1 MYSVNTERKLK
12 GKMDEISIIDGF
24 LMGGSNKT
32 YKIQGSSIRS
42 IKVVNTSLASSMVTD
57 LVMKKYHTL
66 IAYLTELLID
76 DDDSGDSM
84 REALN
89 QIEKFRLEIKNKYRD
104 FLKKKEL
111 ELMSKQLLLLQKEA
125 TERYMEIRN
134 SFIKMNEEK
143 RSK

>member
-1 MYSVNTERKLK
+1 MYSVNSDKNMK
-12 GKMDEISIIDGF
+12 GRLDNVLILDGF
-24 LMGGSNKT
+24 PMGSANRV
-32 YKIQGSSIRS
+32 YQIQGSPIRC
-42 IKVVNTSLASSMVTD
+42 IKVIGRPLASPMVTD
-57 LVMKKYHTL
+57 LVMKKYRKL

-76 DDDSGDSM
+76 DDDSGDSV

-89 QIEKFRLEIKNKYRD
+89 QIEKFKQEIKNKYRD
-104 FLKKKEL
+104 YLKKKDL
-111 ELMSKQLLLLQKEA
+111 ELMSKQLYLLQKEA

>member
-1 MYSVNTERKLK
+1 MYSVNSDKNMK
-12 GKMDEISIIDGF
+12 GRLDNVLILDGF
-24 LMGGSNKT
+24 PMGSANRV
-32 YKIQGSSIRS
+32 YQIQGSPIRC
-42 IKVVNTSLASSMVTD
+42 IKVIGRPLASPMVTD
-57 LVMKKYHTL
+57 LVMKKYRKL

-76 DDDSGDSM
+76 DDDSGDSI

-89 QIEKFRLEIKNKYRD
+89 QIEKFKQEIKNKYRD
-104 FLKKKEL
+104 YLKKKDL
-111 ELMSKQLLLLQKEA
+111 ELMSKQLYLLQKEA

>member
-1 MYSVNTERKLK
+1 MYSVNSDKNMK
-12 GKMDEISIIDGF
+12 GRLDNVLILDGF
-24 LMGGSNKT
+24 PMGSANRV
-32 YKIQGSSIRS
+32 YQIQGSPIRC
-42 IKVVNTSLASSMVTD
+42 IKVIGRPLASPMVTD
-57 LVMKKYHTL
+57 LVMKKYRRL

-76 DDDSGDSM
+76 DDDSGDSV

-89 QIEKFRLEIKNKYRD
+89 QIEKFKQEIKNKYRD
-104 FLKKKEL
+104 YLKKKDL
-111 ELMSKQLLLLQKEA
+111 ELMSKQLYLLQKEA